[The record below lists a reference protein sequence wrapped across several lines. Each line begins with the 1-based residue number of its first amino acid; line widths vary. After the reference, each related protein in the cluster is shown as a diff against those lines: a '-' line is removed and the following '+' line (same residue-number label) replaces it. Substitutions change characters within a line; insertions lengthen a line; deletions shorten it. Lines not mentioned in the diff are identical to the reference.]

1 MSEMT
6 HPVAA
11 PASPGQ
17 QLADLRAIHAL
28 VSELAGLDRVPEPV
42 RNDIELRYD
51 RATPIARQSFDAVA
65 SETAAFAAAGL
76 SAIIAGRAIN
86 DRPTG
91 GAEHLAHE
99 MERAIKRL
107 DALLR

>member
-1 MSEMT
+1 MT
-6 HPVAA
+6 HAIAA

-28 VSELAGLDRVPEPV
+28 VSELAGVPRAAESP

-76 SAIIAGRAIN
+76 SAIIAGRTIN

-91 GAEHLAHE
+91 GAEHLARE

-107 DALLR
+107 ESLLR